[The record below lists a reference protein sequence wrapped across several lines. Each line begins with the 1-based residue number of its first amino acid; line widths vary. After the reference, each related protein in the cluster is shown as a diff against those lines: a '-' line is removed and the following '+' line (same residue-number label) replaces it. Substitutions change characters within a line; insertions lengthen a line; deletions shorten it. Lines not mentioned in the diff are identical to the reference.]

1 MSTAKR
7 TRARQ
12 ADAGAA
18 PSLPPSKKPKTSQ
31 QASSGLAFLTDEN
44 QRAGRKLRADYTNG
58 IKDPRANRVD
68 ESKAAVERREA
79 DAPEIVDIS
88 SGDEES
94 SEYHSSDDEAQDT
107 KPLTNGTHDADA
119 VMADADADEEQQDG
133 AEGPSFG
140 DLLQASHPETI
151 DVQSA
156 FADRQ
161 QGTQALVPMTAD
173 RSLTAPTAT
182 SLGTVLTQALRTNDR
197 DLLESC
203 FQMTDIPSIR
213 STIQRL
219 QSPLV
224 SSLLER
230 LAERLHKR
238 PGRAGN
244 LMVWVQWSLVS
255 HGGYLAS
262 QPDVLKK
269 LKTLSRVIKERANGL
284 QSLVILKGKL
294 DMLSAQIDLRK
305 SIQEARDGR
314 FDDDDNVDRDVIYV
328 EGEDDMSSD
337 EEDDLANN
345 AVGSDLGDI
354 SMANGADQESSDVEE
369 DEAAAGMFDEEAEE
383 TSDDEGEE
391 LSEEDEES
399 DEIDEEEDDESS
411 DDDDAPAAVKP
422 SRPQQRAAGRRR

>member
-12 ADAGAA
+12 AEAGAA
-18 PSLPPSKKPKTSQ
+18 PSLPPSKKAKTSQ
-31 QASSGLAFLTDEN
+31 QASSGLGFLTDEN
-44 QRAGRKLRADYTNG
+44 QRAGKKLRANYTNG
-58 IKDPRANRVD
+58 IKDSRADRVD
-68 ESKAAVERREA
+68 ESKAQVERHEA
-79 DAPEIVDIS
+79 DAPEVVEIS
-88 SGDEES
+88 SGEES
-94 SEYHSSDDEAQDT
+94 SAYSGSDDEEEQDT
-107 KPLTNGTHDADA
+107 KPTTNGTHDADA
-119 VMADADADEEQQDG
+119 VMADADDDMEEG
-133 AEGPSFG
+133 AEGQSFG
-140 DLLQASHPETI
+140 DMLQAAHPETI

-156 FADRQ
+156 FADRE
-161 QGTQALVPMTAD
+161 QGTQALVPMNQD
-173 RSLTAPTAT
+173 RSLAVPTAT

-197 DLLESC
+197 DLLETC

-224 SSLLER
+224 ASLLQR

-284 QSLVILKGKL
+284 QSLVTLKGKL

-305 SIQEARDGR
+305 SIQETRDGR
-314 FDDDDNVDRDVIYV
+314 FDDADNVDQDVIYV
-328 EGEDDMSSD
+328 EGEDDQSSD
-337 EEDDLANN
+337 NDDDLISN
-345 AVGSDLGDI
+345 AVGSDLGDL
-354 SMANGADQESSDVEE
+354 SMVNGADQDSSDVEE
-369 DEAAAGMFDEEAEE
+369 EEAGEGMFDEEAEE

-391 LSEEDEES
+391 LSDDDEES
-399 DEIDEEEDDESS
+399 DEAEEEDDDDESS
-411 DDDDAPAAVKP
+411 DDEAPAPVVKP
-422 SRPQQRAAGRRR
+422 SRTQQRAAGKRR

>member
-12 ADAGAA
+12 AEAGAA
-18 PSLPPSKKPKTSQ
+18 PSLPPSKKAKTSQ
-31 QASSGLAFLTDEN
+31 QTSSGLGFLTDEN
-44 QRAGRKLRADYTNG
+44 LRAGKKLRANYTNG
-58 IKDPRANRVD
+58 VKDSRADRVD
-68 ESKAAVERREA
+68 ESKAQVEQHEA
-79 DAPEIVDIS
+79 DAPEIVEIS
-88 SGDEES
+88 SGEES
-94 SEYHSSDDEAQDT
+94 SAYSGSDDEAEETQPT
-107 KPLTNGTHDADA
+107 TNGSHDADA
-119 VMADADADEEQQDG
+119 VMADADEDVEDG
-133 AEGPSFG
+133 AEGQSFG
-140 DLLQASHPETI
+140 DMLQAAHPETI

-156 FADRQ
+156 FADRE
-161 QGTQALVPMTAD
+161 QGTQALVPMNQD

-197 DLLESC
+197 GLLETC

-224 SSLLER
+224 ASLLQR

-284 QSLVILKGKL
+284 QSLVTLKGKL
-294 DMLSAQIDLRK
+294 DMLSAQIELRR
-305 SIQEARDGR
+305 SIQETRDGR
-314 FDDDDNVDRDVIYV
+314 FDDSDNVDRDVIYV
-328 EGEDDMSSD
+328 EGQDDQSSD
-337 EEDDLANN
+337 EDDNDPISN
-345 AVGSDLGDI
+345 AVGSDLGDL
-354 SMANGADQESSDVEE
+354 SMVNGGDQASSDIEE
-369 DEAAAGMFDEEAEE
+369 EEAGEGMFDDEAEE

-391 LSEEDEES
+391 LSDDDDESEEVE
-399 DEIDEEEDDESS
+399 EEEDDESS
-411 DDDDAPAAVKP
+411 SDDEAPAPVIKP
-422 SRPQQRAAGRRR
+422 SRTPQRAAGRRR

>member
-18 PSLPPSKKPKTSQ
+18 PSLPPSKKAKTSQ
-31 QASSGLAFLTDEN
+31 QANSGLAFLTDEN
-44 QRAGRKLRADYTNG
+44 QRAGKKLRANYTNG
-58 IKDPRANRVD
+58 VKDTRADRVD
-68 ESKAAVERREA
+68 ESKAQIEQHEAEAPDVVE
-79 DAPEIVDIS
+79 IS
-88 SGDEES
+88 SGEES
-94 SEYHSSDDEAQDT
+94 SAYSGSDDEAEDD
-107 KPLTNGTHDADA
+107 KPATNGTHDADDA
-119 VMADADADEEQQDG
+119 VMADADEDMEDG
-133 AEGPSFG
+133 AEGQSFG
-140 DLLQASHPETI
+140 DMLQAAHPETI

-156 FADRQ
+156 FADREE
-161 QGTQALVPMTAD
+161 GTQALVPMNQD
-173 RSLTAPTAT
+173 RSLALPTAT

-197 DLLESC
+197 DLLETC
-203 FQMTDIPSIR
+203 FQMTDLPSIR

-224 SSLLER
+224 ASLLQR

-284 QSLVILKGKL
+284 QSLVTLKGKL
-294 DMLSAQIDLRK
+294 DMLNAQIELRK
-305 SIQEARDGR
+305 SVQETRDGR
-314 FDDDDNVDRDVIYV
+314 FDDGDNVDDHVIYV
-328 EGEDDMSSD
+328 EGQ
-337 EEDDLANN
+337 DDLLSDDDNDLISN
-345 AVGSDLGDI
+345 AVGSDLGDL
-354 SMANGADQESSDVEE
+354 SMVNGADQASSDVEE
-369 DEAAAGMFDEEAEE
+369 EEAGEGMFDEEAEE

-391 LSEEDEES
+391 LSDEDEES
-399 DEIDEEEDDESS
+399 DEVEEEDNDESS
-411 DDDDAPAAVKP
+411 DDDEAPAPVVKP
-422 SRPQQRAAGRRR
+422 SRTQQRAAGRRR

>member
-12 ADAGAA
+12 TEAGAA
-18 PSLPPSKKPKTSQ
+18 PSLPPSKKAKTSQ
-31 QASSGLAFLTDEN
+31 QANSGLAFLTDEN
-44 QRAGRKLRADYTNG
+44 QRAARKLRADYTNG
-58 IKDPRANRVD
+58 VKDLRADRVD
-68 ESKAAVERREA
+68 ESKAQVERQEA
-79 DAPEIVDIS
+79 DALEVVEIS
-88 SGDEES
+88 SSAEDESDYQS
-94 SEYHSSDDEAQDT
+94 SEDEADDT
-107 KPLTNGTHDADA
+107 KPTTNGVHDADDA
-119 VMADADADEEQQDG
+119 VMADAGEAGEQ
-133 AEGPSFG
+133 SFG
-140 DLLQASHPETI
+140 DMLQAAHPETI

-156 FADRQ
+156 FADRE
-161 QGTQALVPMTAD
+161 QGTQALVPMPQD
-173 RSLTAPTAT
+173 RALAVPTAT

-197 DLLESC
+197 ELLETC

-224 SSLLER
+224 ASLLQR

-269 LKTLSRVIKERANGL
+269 LKTLSRVIKDRANGL
-284 QSLVILKGKL
+284 QSLVTLKGKL

-314 FDDDDNVDRDVIYV
+314 FDDTDNVDSHVIYV
-328 EGEDDMSSD
+328 EGEEDNPSDDD
-337 EEDDLANN
+337 NDLISN
-345 AVGSDLGDI
+345 AVGSDLGDL
-354 SMANGADQESSDVEE
+354 SMVNGGDQDSSDVDEE
-369 DEAAAGMFDEEAEE
+369 EAGEAMFDDEAEE

-391 LSEEDEES
+391 LSDDDQES
-399 DEIDEEEDDESS
+399 DEVDDDDNDNDESS
-411 DDDDAPAAVKP
+411 DDDNAPATVKP
-422 SRPQQRAAGRRR
+422 SKSQSRAPAAGRRR

>member
-7 TRARQ
+7 TRTRQ
-12 ADAGAA
+12 ADAGA
-18 PSLPPSKKPKTSQ
+18 PSSLPPSKKARTTK
-31 QASSGLAFLTDEN
+31 QASSGLDFLTDEN
-44 QRAGRKLRADYTNG
+44 KRSGKTLRANYTNG
-58 IKDPRANRVD
+58 LKDSRADRVD
-68 ESKAAVERREA
+68 ESKAVVEENQA
-79 DAPEIVDIS
+79 DAPEVVEIS
-88 SGDEES
+88 SGEES
-94 SEYHSSDDEAQDT
+94 SEYHSSDDEAEDS
-107 KPLTNGTHDADA
+107 KPATNGASDTDA
-119 VMADADADEEQQDG
+119 VMADADEQQEEG

-224 SSLLER
+224 ATLLQR

-284 QSLVILKGKL
+284 QSLVTLKGKL

-314 FDDDDNVDRDVIYV
+314 FDDEDNIDTNVIYV
-328 EGEDDMSSD
+328 EGEDDESSD
-337 EEDDLANN
+337 DDDDLAN
-345 AVGSDLGDI
+345 AAGSDIGDI
-354 SMANGADQESSDVEE
+354 SMANGAEEDSSEGEE
-369 DEAAAGMFDEEAEE
+369 DEAGEGMFDEEAEE

-411 DDDDAPAAVKP
+411 GDDEAPATVKP
-422 SRPQQRAAGRRR
+422 TRTQQRAAGRRR